1 MPRRTFWGIL
11 FLVAVVIIGA
21 GTAFA
26 QLSGR
31 FGLDLV
37 ARRVPTTLTGEIKL
51 DTPSEFVMLEFA
63 IASNLIINASFG
75 FVDLDIDAVVN
86 TAGPEHCVIKAPIN
100 LGELAF
106 YEITFDKLSIVPE
119 MWFAVPFE
127 AVTDVNNLPNSVII
141 PPGDIMF
148 VKARV
153 TLSTSISGF
162 SIKTLAMLDDINFP
176 NPGSSFTTRTP
187 GLPYTPLYY
196 PVQSQSFALGGLTS
210 VSWRAQAGFSMS
222 ANIGVNASQS
232 GRSVKGYSAT
242 GSVSPDNFFA
252 RIGISG
258 IKLADLNLGGT
269 AFQSVML
276 GTSFSFTQTPT
287 QTEGTTAFNTRINLS
302 GRLWDKVSIGGSV
315 TLAPFPPKFGGVRLS
330 ISMEPFRAAFALD
343 TMTLSSMSFSFS
355 TGLNMGAMT
364 GSFGLTASG
373 LERGMT
379 GLSMRLSLSQG
390 IFSAG
395 TSVAFAN
402 RAEKFGFASL
412 GSTLTFRLSPAVVTV
427 QATFGRYGLTRAAV
441 TAGVVF

>member
-1 MPRRTFWGIL
+1 MPRRAFFWIL
-11 FLVAVVIIGA
+11 LLIVAVILGGV
-21 GTAFA
+21 TTVA

-37 ARRVPTTLTGEIKL
+37 ARRIPTTSTGEIKL

-63 IASNLIINASFG
+63 IASNLILNASFG
-75 FVDLDIDAVVN
+75 FADLNIDAVVN

-100 LGELAF
+100 LGDVPF
-106 YEITFDKLSIVPE
+106 YEIQFDKLSIVPE

-176 NPGSSFTTRTP
+176 NPGSS
-187 GLPYTPLYY
+187 YTPLYY
-196 PVQSQSFALGGLTS
+196 PVQSQSFAVGSLIS
-210 VSWRAQAGFSMS
+210 DSWRAQAGFSMS
-222 ANIGVNASQS
+222 ASLGINASSS

-242 GSVSPDNFFA
+242 GRVLPDNFFA

-258 IKLADLNLGGT
+258 IKLADMNLGGT

-276 GTSFSFTQTPT
+276 GTSFAFTKSPAG
-287 QTEGTTAFNTRINLS
+287 TESTSFNTTINLS
-302 GRLWDKVSIGGSV
+302 GKLWDKVSISGSV
-315 TLAPFPPKFGGVRLS
+315 TLAPFPPKFGGVTLS
-330 ISMEPFRAAFALD
+330 ISMEPFRVAFALD
-343 TMTLSSMSFSFS
+343 TMELKSMSFSFS

-390 IFSAG
+390 LFSAG
-395 TSVAFAN
+395 TSVAFAS

-412 GSTLTFRLSPAVVTV
+412 GSTLTFRFSPAVVTV

>member
-1 MPRRTFWGIL
+1 MPRKTFWEVL
-11 FLVAVVIIGA
+11 FLVVIVTIGTC
-21 GTAFA
+21 TAFA

-31 FGLDLV
+31 FGMDLV
-37 ARRVPTTLTGEIKL
+37 ARRVPTTLSGEIKL
-51 DTPSEFVMLEFA
+51 NTPSEFVMLEFA

-75 FVDLDIDAVVN
+75 FADLDIDAVVN
-86 TAGPEHCVIKAPIN
+86 TAGPEHCVFKVPMN
-100 LGELAF
+100 FGELPF

-162 SIKTLAMLDDINFP
+162 NIKTLAMLDDINFP
-176 NPGSSFTTRTP
+176 NPGSS
-187 GLPYTPLYY
+187 YTPLYY
-196 PVQSQSFALGGLTS
+196 PVQSQSFAVGSLVS
-210 VSWRAQAGFSMS
+210 ASWRAQAGFSIS

-242 GSVSPDNFFA
+242 GSVLPDNFFA
-252 RIGISG
+252 RVGIGG
-258 IKLADLNLGGT
+258 IKLADIQLYGT

-276 GTSFSFTQTPT
+276 GTSFSFTQAPT

-302 GRLWDKVSIGGSV
+302 GKLWDKVSIGGSV
-315 TLAPFPPKFGGVRLS
+315 TLAPFPPKFGGVSLS
-330 ISMEPFRAAFALD
+330 ISMEPFRLAFALD
-343 TMTLSSMSFSFS
+343 TMTLTSMSFSFS

-364 GSFGLTASG
+364 GNFSTTASG

-395 TSVAFAN
+395 TSVSFAN

-412 GSTLTFRLSPAVVTV
+412 GSTLTFRFSPATVTV
-427 QATFGRYGLTRAAV
+427 RATFGRYGLTRAAV